1 MAEKSRI
8 VCKDTWGFWQ
18 DRGLSLYCSIEG
30 VDRCFADRH
39 MDMIENR
46 HHVPRPQHVRFRHA
60 KNHRKNVGFAT
71 SVSLVLGL
79 FFRRY

>member
-8 VCKDTWGFWQ
+8 ICKDTWGFGQ
-18 DRGLSLYCSIEG
+18 DRGLSIYCSIEG
-30 VDRCFADRH
+30 VDRCFANRY
-39 MDMIENR
+39 MDTIENR
-46 HHVPRPQHVRFRHA
+46 HLVPRHQHVRLRHA
-60 KNHRKNVGFAT
+60 NNHRKNAGFAT